1 MGKKKKES
9 NFQEGFTVWMTGLPF
24 CGKKETGRILAERL
38 NMLGYKTAV
47 LIGGEIRRSYE
58 DQLGFTKKETQ
69 KNIRR
74 IAFECKLLSDN
85 GIIAIAATISP
96 YSDLRDEA
104 RRLIK
109 RYVEVYLKCPMEIL
123 RKRDEKGFYQKAEAG
138 ILKNVAGVTIPYEES
153 EDTEIVIETDRVKP
167 FTAVNKILNKLK
179 ELDFLQEADHSVL
192 LRQEEKDIRKIL
204 RETWFK

>member
-1 MGKKKKES
+1 MAEKKRGS
-9 NFQEGFTVWMTGLPF
+9 RIQEGFTVWITGLPF

-58 DQLGFTKKETQ
+58 DQLGFSKKETQ

-74 IAFECKLLSDN
+74 IAFECKLLTDN
-85 GIIAIAATISP
+85 GVIAIAATISP
-96 YSDLRDEA
+96 YRDLRDEA

-109 RYVEVYLKCPMEIL
+109 RYMEVYLKCPMDIL
-123 RKRDEKGFYQKAEAG
+123 RERDEKGLFRKAEQG
-138 ILKNVAGVTIPYEES
+138 TLKNVAGVTIPYEES
-153 EDTEIVIETDRVKP
+153 EDADIVIETDKVKP
-167 FTAVNKILNKLK
+167 FAAVNKILNKLK

-192 LRQEEKDIRKIL
+192 LEQEEKDILKIL